1 MQNFRELLDR
11 QKTYFDTDVTK
22 SYEWRI
28 DQLARMERMLKENTE
43 ALYEAMQKD
52 FKTASSA
59 LRDRS

>member
-11 QKTYFDTDVTK
+11 QTTYFDTDVTK

-43 ALYEAMQKD
+43 ALYAHLIEDRQGRR
-52 FKTASSA
+52 SA
-59 LRDRS
+59 TDRSD